1 MTNTRQIIHLYN
13 RAGFGIHP
21 GNVENRKEKSM
32 ESLVDDLFEDSKEWT
47 DLKEFEDIRRNS
59 KAVGGL
65 KILKMVLKSK
75 SDLGI
80 LNLKWMN
87 KMASDKA
94 QLREKMTFFWHNHFA
109 TSEPFPVLMQEQIN
123 TIRRHALGNFGE
135 LLLQVS
141 KDPAMIL
148 WLNNQQNKKSA
159 PNENFARELLELF
172 TLGRGNYTETDI
184 REAARAFTGWSVG
197 KDGYFSKKQKE
208 RDSDEKTFLGK
219 TGNWDGEDII
229 RIILEQKQ
237 TAVFLSTK
245 IYRQFVNPIVE
256 SRRVNDMAEI
266 LYSSEYDITV
276 LMKFVLKSEW
286 FYATE
291 NLGCQI
297 KSPVELLVG
306 YKRILGIQMKNTNQM
321 LKLQRTLGQVL
332 FFPPN
337 VAGWPGNR
345 AWIDSSSL
353 LLRLNLMNLFLGNTS
368 YTPDEKKLPETP
380 QESDKSKRKARQ
392 SPFIC
397 AMNWQ
402 PIEKRLLGMKLMEII
417 QLLIQTDSESFLK
430 RNEEPLSKMNDLKSI
445 ISYLLSTPEYQL
457 N

>member
-21 GNVENRKEKSM
+21 GNVNNRREKSI
-32 ESLVDDLFEDSKEWT
+32 ETLVDDLFEDSKDWT
-47 DLKEFEDIRRNS
+47 DLKEFEDIRQDN
-59 KAVGGL
+59 KTVGGL
-65 KILKMVLKSK
+65 RVLKMILKSK

-80 LNLKWMN
+80 LNLKWLN
-87 KMASDKA
+87 KMAADQA
-94 QLREKMTFFWHNHFA
+94 QLRERMTFFWHNHFA

-123 TIRRHALGNFGE
+123 TMRRHALGNFGE
-135 LLLQVS
+135 LLLQVA

-197 KDGYFSKKQKE
+197 KDGYFNKKQKE
-208 RDSDEKTFLGK
+208 HDEDEKTFLGK

-229 RIILEQKQ
+229 RFILKQKQ

-245 IYRQFVNPIVE
+245 IYRQFVNPVAEPKRIE
-256 SRRVNDMAEI
+256 AMAEL
-266 LYSSEYDITV
+266 LYSNGYDISG
-276 LMKFVLKSEW
+276 LMKFVLKSDW
-286 FYATE
+286 FYSTE

-297 KSPVELLVG
+297 TSPVELLVG

-337 VAGWPGNR
+337 VAGWPGDR

-353 LLRLNLMNLFLGNTS
+353 LLRLNLMNLFQGNTS
-368 YTPDEKKLPETP
+368 YTPDEKNLPETP
-380 QESDKSKRKARQ
+380 KESDKSKRKSKQ
-392 SPFIC
+392 SPFLC
-397 AMNWQ
+397 TMDWQ
-402 PIEKRLLGMKLMEII
+402 PIEKRLSAMKLSELV
-417 QLLIQTDSESFLK
+417 QLFIQTDSESFLK
-430 RNEEPLSKMNDLKSI
+430 RNEGPLSKMNDLKSVV
-445 ISYLLSTPEYQL
+445 SYLLSAPEYQL